1 MMSNT
6 NSGFARFFA
15 SLETRLVGA
24 LCLIAAL
31 SVLLQ
36 VVTQR
41 EAFALRKESDGLIAV
56 SALAENADQF
66 AEAVGKLRMATNRGL
81 VASNAT
87 STSDE
92 LTDSAIAIGDQ
103 LAKLRSS
110 GAALSDLPEAS
121 NPFADLDRH
130 VSAILEVQAG
140 GAGGKHLIA
149 RIESRNNA
157 MGRLADALVLRIHAN
172 REAAQKRLIASIERW
187 QMLVFGTGLVTILV
201 VLLVLFDILRNI
213 LPAIRRMHGYLQ
225 GLADGDLD
233 LEIGAFKLKELKALS
248 GPLETF
254 RKNAKAVKN
263 LAFSD
268 AATGLPNR
276 RAFQEDVGRLLAAGE
291 DRRFACMLID
301 IDRFKH
307 INDDYGHAA
316 GDELVRL
323 IGLRMKAILG
333 PDGIIARVGGDEFAL
348 CLPLQPERD
357 GLDLANRLVDAA
369 REPFSLG
376 EYAVAI
382 TVSLGV
388 VDIAGAPE
396 VEIDETLRNADMALY
411 ASKKNGRNCATAFS
425 PSMAEERAIDRALE
439 KDLESA
445 FEKQQLRM
453 VYQPIHSVHGNTR
466 EVEALVRWRHPELG
480 DVPPS
485 TFIPAAERSGLMVR
499 LGEWI
504 IQRALNDFARWPDM
518 DMSIN
523 LSPLQ
528 LQHDGFSA
536 FLVDCCARYGVDPRR
551 LFLEVTESLSIERN
565 TRALLTLNMLR
576 NLGFRIALDD
586 FGTGYSS
593 LSMVKSFKFD
603 RMKLDRSLVMDLG
616 QDPASVAVLE
626 AAVTM
631 ARHVG
636 AEVVAEGISDAHL
649 IGATKSAGCT
659 HLQGYFYSRPIEA
672 DDVSGYFESS
682 GERTAELA

>member
-1 MMSNT
+1 MSNT